1 MSTEEPNDWSVWQ
14 SLLAN
19 PKEIRSILD
28 NREDR
33 DPCSGFYRLRF
44 GKTSPWEPVAI
55 YRDGEEWVALVSGE
69 MHDKFGR
76 FTGGDFKGE
85 PYVVEEVWNRCCG
98 QPISLEEYERVAERG
113 EEWSDSDPVVAQQIR
128 KAPRPGHNSGDV
140 DEAEQL
146 RDQIESALAGAKA
159 YVIRDDET
167 AAKAQSLRSRLLE
180 LHREADKA
188 FHAEKDPITKH
199 GKEVDARW
207 RFRSDAQEGADGIRD
222 KLKAFENAKLQA
234 QRKREAE
241 EAEKKRLE
249 EEAQRKKE
257 AEARA
262 AEAASVEGEPFA
274 EPEPQPEPEPAPA
287 PSPAPVQTT
296 LKGSYGRAATVTAKI
311 VVDQVTDQ
319 DALYAYLREHKEVK
333 ELLFDLAQRAHKAG
347 RTNIPG
353 ISLKEEVDV
362 R

>member
-1 MSTEEPNDWSVWQ
+1 MSTEEPSNPWAWWEAA
-14 SLLAN
+14 LAN
-19 PKEIRSILD
+19 PKAIGDALKITSTPEQ
-28 NREDR
+28 
-33 DPCSGFYRLRF
+33 GFYRTKSKE
-44 GKTSPWEPVAI
+44 GAWEPVAI
-55 YRDGEEWVALVSGE
+55 WFADGAWSALQGLPPDHRNV
-69 MHDKFGR
+69 DA
-76 FTGGDFKGE
+76 DQ
-85 PYVVEEVWNRCCG
+85 VWTWCCRN
-98 QPISLEEYERVAERG
+98 PISQDEYERVAERG
-113 EEWSDSDPVVAQQIR
+113 EEWSDSDPIVAQQIR

-159 YVIRDDET
+159 YVIKDDET

-188 FHAEKDPITKH
+188 FHAEKDPITKR

-262 AEAASVEGEPFA
+262 AEAASAGGEPSV

-296 LKGSYGRAATVTAKI
+296 LKGSYGRAATITAKI